1 LHKIFKVFTNGKSSS
16 AFCGTARFF
25 HITLLVATQRKKI
38 YNNKQG
44 SLASD
49 TAKLSSEYFEYRKAG
64 YVTVAGFYR
73 FYKKEMEL

>member
-1 LHKIFKVFTNGKSSS
+1 MFDKAYNKF
-16 AFCGTARFF
+16 
-25 HITLLVATQRKKI
+25 

-44 SLASD
+44 SLASE